1 MAAESDEQ
9 QELVRR
15 GYDAVSYT
23 YRADDAAEGRYAPW
37 TAELLSLLGEG
48 GASVLDLG
56 CGCGVPVA
64 RALGAAGCRVTGVD
78 VSGVQVQRAR
88 RLVPGGRF
96 LQADM
101 ARVGFGEAEFDAVVC
116 LYALIHLPPAE
127 QPGLLRRCARWLR
140 PGGWFL
146 AVAGHEE
153 CDGRAEDWLGSGAPM
168 RWTHPGAEVYRRWL
182 GVAELHVVREEFVPE
197 GNGGHAFFLARKG
210 EAREGRA
217 PVDGP
222 CDRLRERRG

>member
-1 MAAESDEQ
+1 MAEESEEQ
-9 QELVRR
+9 KALVRR
-15 GYDAVSYT
+15 GYDAVSYA
-23 YRADDAAEGRYAPW
+23 YRTDDAGEGRYAPW
-37 TAELLSLLGEG
+37 IAELRALLGEG
-48 GASVLDLG
+48 GAVLDLG

-78 VSGVQVQRAR
+78 VSGVQVRRAR

-96 LQADM
+96 LEADM

-182 GVAELHVVREEFVPE
+182 DDAELHVVRQEFVPE
-197 GNGGHAFFLARKG
+197 GNGGHAFFLARRG

-222 CDRLRERRG
+222 CGRLRERRG